1 VEERKEAID
10 QIRIN
15 FAELRDKEQV
25 WADLL
30 RLTQDKDRE
39 VRQLAAKSLGSV
51 SPHVQDKEQALA
63 DLYVHVLATR
73 SLVSFFTHVSDKE
86 QALADPIRLIQ
97 AKHSDFRQFG
107 ATLLGSVFLQVPN
120 KEQAWADLIRLTQAK
135 HSDVRQ
141 FGAKSLGFALSHGLV
156 NKQVLVD
163 LIRLTQDEDSDVRY
177 EAAKSLCLAFHH
189 VPDKEQAWAD
199 LLRLTQDKDS
209 DVLHDAT
216 CSLSFVFLHVQDKE
230 QAWADNLRLTQDEN
244 SGVRYDA
251 TLSLG
256 SVFRQVPDKEQA
268 WADLHLLA
276 QDEDSDVRHG
286 AARSLVSVFPHV
298 PEKEQAWADL
308 HLLAQDEDSDV
319 RHGAAR
325 SLVSVFPQV
334 PDKEQAWADLLRLTQ
349 DKDREVRQI
358 AAKSLGSVSPHVPDK
373 EQAWT
378 DLILLTQDKNRFVRR
393 LAAKSLDSVFPH
405 VPDKK
410 QAWADLILLTQDED
424 WNVRVFANYSL
435 GRASIFRATKAEREE
450 VFRQDLENA
459 LAFFENAST
468 EAIFI
473 NPSNFCLP
481 FYRSFY
487 TITFKEQESE
497 AEVQRYLDEA
507 KSATEGSENKEQLLE
522 AIENLAD
529 ALKEVQ
535 AIRETDFDIMK
546 RDLNAYR
553 RYCDRAADLLD
564 FTEEKAPGATKLIR
578 RGLPIIDAK
587 IKEIQYKANIA
598 CQQSKGISTE
608 EIACATNQEVQKWK
622 ISNQVQMTQKV
633 ENLIFSLKSKI
644 PFLPENKPIHDKIEE
659 IRKEKDLIK
668 QYEIL
673 AILIALIPT
682 AHITSEKIEKL
693 EEKLD
698 GLIISLKPGIHKEL
712 VITVGLEA
720 LGTGV
725 KEVITIPQEAIDYPK
740 LEDDLK
746 KIKGKSRIKLA
757 SLPSKLAKKVKGYL
771 IRNKKDDIL
780 KHLS

>member
-1 VEERKEAID
+1 MLINQVEIHRKSWSSEVKERKKAVE

-15 FAELRDKEQV
+15 FAEL
-25 WADLL
+25 
-30 RLTQDKDRE
+30 
-39 VRQLAAKSLGSV
+39 
-51 SPHVQDKEQALA
+51 
-63 DLYVHVLATR
+63 
-73 SLVSFFTHVSDKE
+73 
-86 QALADPIRLIQ
+86 
-97 AKHSDFRQFG
+97 
-107 ATLLGSVFLQVPN
+107 
-120 KEQAWADLIRLTQAK
+120 
-135 HSDVRQ
+135 
-141 FGAKSLGFALSHGLV
+141 
-156 NKQVLVD
+156 
-163 LIRLTQDEDSDVRY
+163 
-177 EAAKSLCLAFHH
+177 
-189 VPDKEQAWAD
+189 
-199 LLRLTQDKDS
+199 
-209 DVLHDAT
+209 
-216 CSLSFVFLHVQDKE
+216 
-230 QAWADNLRLTQDEN
+230 
-244 SGVRYDA
+244 
-251 TLSLG
+251 
-256 SVFRQVPDKEQA
+256 PDKEQA
-268 WADLHLLA
+268 WADLH
-276 QDEDSDVRHG
+276 
-286 AARSLVSVFPHV
+286 
-298 PEKEQAWADL
+298 
-308 HLLAQDEDSDV
+308 
-319 RHGAAR
+319 
-325 SLVSVFPQV
+325 
-334 PDKEQAWADLLRLTQ
+334 RL
-349 DKDREVRQI
+349 
-358 AAKSLGSVSPHVPDK
+358 S
-373 EQAWT
+373 
-378 DLILLTQDKNRFVRR
+378 QDKNRDIWV
-393 LAAKSLDSVFPH
+393 S
-405 VPDKK
+405 
-410 QAWADLILLTQDED
+410 
-424 WNVRVFANYSL
+424 ANHSL
-435 GRASIFRATKAEREE
+435 GRASIFRATETETEE
-450 VFRQDLENA
+450 EFQKELEAA
-459 LAFFENAST
+459 LVFFERASKD
-468 EAIFI
+468 AFI

-497 AEVQRYLDEA
+497 AEVQRYLAEA
-507 KSATEGSENKEQLLE
+507 KRATKGSKSKEKLLE

-529 ALKEVQ
+529 ALKEVHD
-535 AIRETDFDIMK
+535 IRETDFNKMK

-564 FTEEKAPGATKLIR
+564 TTKEKAPGATKIIKK
-578 RGLPIIDAK
+578 GLPIIDAK

-725 KEVITIPQEAIDYPK
+725 KEVITFPQEAIDYPK

-746 KIKGKSRIKLA
+746 KNKGKSRIKLA
-757 SLPSKLAKKVKGYL
+757 SLPSKLAKNVKGYL